1 MTQTMAGLQMPS
13 VVPFRL
19 SAASPPFFDESPASW
34 ILNICSTHQY
44 SYLRLSQILG
54 LKKRHQDWDKG
65 ISDATWSTLLKATGA
80 SQSACLISRDVY
92 KSDLVRLRV
101 TRSTTRLSENER
113 EPIYH
118 WCAQCL
124 DEDTRPYLR
133 WYWRM
138 RGEEQCRIHGSR
150 LAKQCEHCGGV
161 LSPKW
166 ELMGS
171 CTGRNRN
178 CVPDLRYC
186 QHCGLPRGGH
196 GPRVIKAL
204 GASLFVRKHPLTG
217 PLFQSFGRQL
227 RLRDISRITTG
238 NLTRGLGPAPLQI
251 DRLTFQRPERPIPT
265 VLERE
270 KWSSLIDRRE
280 SFSRSRLG
288 YALRLVRKEM
298 KVESLE
304 LARTAYL
311 NLAWALR
318 MLADV
323 RAASLPAREELLHV
337 PVHAAAEWPWD
348 LLVLSGVP

>member
-1 MTQTMAGLQMPS
+1 MQLPS
-13 VVPFRL
+13 AVPFRL

-34 ILNICSTHQY
+34 VLNICSTHQY

-54 LKKRHQDWDKG
+54 LTKRHQDWDKG
-65 ISDATWSTLLKATGA
+65 ISDATWGLLLRATGA
-80 SQSACLISRDVY
+80 SQSACLVARDVY
-92 KSDLVRLRV
+92 TSDLVRLREKKSDNWLP
-101 TRSTTRLSENER
+101 TNER

-133 WYWRM
+133 WYWRLH
-138 RGEEQCRIHGSR
+138 GEEQCRIHGSR
-150 LAKQCEHCGGV
+150 LAQQCEHCDGE

-166 ELMGS
+166 ELMGA
-171 CTGRNRN
+171 CAGRGRNS
-178 CVPDLRYC
+178 VSDLRYC

-204 GASLFVRKHPLTG
+204 GASLFVRRCPLTR
-217 PLFQSFGRQL
+217 PLFQALGLQL
-227 RLRDISRITTG
+227 KLRDISRISSK
-238 NLTRGLGPAPLQI
+238 NIARGLGPAPLQI
-251 DRLTFQRPERPIPT
+251 DRLTFQRPERTIAT

-280 SFSRSRLG
+280 SLSRSRLG
-288 YALRLVRKEM
+288 YALRLVRKEL

-311 NLAWALR
+311 NLARALS

-323 RAASLPAREELLHV
+323 RAVSLHLREELLHV
-337 PVHAAAEWPWD
+337 PVHVTAEWPWD
-348 LLVLSGVP
+348 LLALSGVP

>member
-1 MTQTMAGLQMPS
+1 MAELKIS
-13 VVPFRL
+13 STVPFRL

-54 LKKRHQDWDKG
+54 LKKRHQDWDRG
-65 ISDATWSTLLKATGA
+65 ISDVTWSTLLKATGA
-80 SQSACLISRDVY
+80 SQSACLIARDVY
-92 KSDLVRLRV
+92 RSDFVRLLV
-101 TRSTTRLSENER
+101 KMGDTRLSENEKD
-113 EPIYH
+113 PVYH

-124 DEDTRPYLR
+124 DDDARPYLR

-150 LAKQCEHCGGV
+150 LAQKCEHCDGE

-171 CTGRNRN
+171 CTGRGRN
-178 CVPDLRYC
+178 SVPDLRYC

-196 GPRVIKAL
+196 GPRVMKAL
-204 GASLFVRKHPLTG
+204 GAPLFVRKRPLTG
-217 PLFQSFGRQL
+217 PLFLGLCSQI
-227 RLRDISRITTG
+227 RLRDISRITPKS
-238 NLTRGLGPAPLQI
+238 LTRGIGPSPLQI
-251 DRLTFQRPERPIPT
+251 DCLTFQRPERPIAPA
-265 VLERE
+265 LERE
-270 KWSSLIDRRE
+270 KWSSLIDRRQTL
-280 SFSRSRLG
+280 SRSRLG

-311 NLAWALR
+311 NLARSLR

-323 RAASLPAREELLHV
+323 RAVSLPVREESLHV
-337 PVHAAAEWPWD
+337 PVHVTTEWPWD
-348 LLVLSGVP
+348 LLALAGVP